1 MTTEII
7 VACAGSGKTQYI
19 LDSALACQDEI
30 AIVTYTE
37 QNRDSI
43 IQRIVQKCGSVPGRI
58 TVQTWFS
65 FMIEHG
71 IKPYLSQITDKKIT
85 GLCFT
90 SPPKYIKKTELDY
103 YFNDDMEVYRD
114 RVSDLVIL
122 LNEKNSGKVI
132 NRIGMIFN
140 HIYFDEGQDL
150 SGYDYD
156 LIELIQDNIDVTLV
170 GDPRQRTYVTNNGMK
185 NKTYTDIFD
194 YFKKKQVFIN
204 YNKLNVNHRC
214 VTKIGE
220 LSDLLFPDLPHTTC
234 DLTISNIHC
243 GIFYVKKC
251 DIESYLKQ
259 IPNVVQLRYNRTTK
273 CSKISPVS
281 NFGESKGLE
290 YDHVLIYLT
299 EKMFK
304 WLDDNDYQLSGET
317 RCKLY
322 VAITRAK
329 YSVAFVVPD
338 NDCSHNHWFSQ
349 EISQQAK

>member
-90 SPPKYIKKTELDY
+90 SPPKYIKKTEFDY

-114 RVSDLVIL
+114 RVSNLVIL

-140 HIYFDEGQDL
+140 HIYIIISF
-150 SGYDYD
+150 S
-156 LIELIQDNIDVTLV
+156 
-170 GDPRQRTYVTNNGMK
+170 PRSKNYSSKVRIIASCFSTTNRYV
-185 NKTYTDIFD
+185 
-194 YFKKKQVFIN
+194 
-204 YNKLNVNHRC
+204 C
-214 VTKIGE
+214 W
-220 LSDLLFPDLPHTTC
+220 
-234 DLTISNIHC
+234 
-243 GIFYVKKC
+243 
-251 DIESYLKQ
+251 
-259 IPNVVQLRYNRTTK
+259 
-273 CSKISPVS
+273 
-281 NFGESKGLE
+281 E
-290 YDHVLIYLT
+290 YC
-299 EKMFK
+299 F
-304 WLDDNDYQLSGET
+304 
-317 RCKLY
+317 
-322 VAITRAK
+322 
-329 YSVAFVVPD
+329 
-338 NDCSHNHWFSQ
+338 
-349 EISQQAK
+349 